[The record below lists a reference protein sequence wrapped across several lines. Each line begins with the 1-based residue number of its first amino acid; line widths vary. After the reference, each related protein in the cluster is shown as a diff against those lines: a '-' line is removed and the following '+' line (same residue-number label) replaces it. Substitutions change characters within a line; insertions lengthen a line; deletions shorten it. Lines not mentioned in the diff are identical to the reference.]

1 MADPQLMQAF
11 DFTADELRA
20 NQAGQL
26 SPRQKDIL
34 EQTDIQQ
41 TLDIGC
47 AFAVAVGVGALL
59 LLACALLFNVG
70 ALIASLVNI
79 LPLIGAAAVA
89 LVVAVIVFQVRGQME
104 RRNQPDVVTLEGAP
118 QIREEE
124 GGYNAR
130 YFLTVA
136 DKTFRIRPEMYDALT
151 LRLLDEDG
159 QPLPTPEIF
168 RVYYA
173 YRFDKILSVESLTES

>member
-11 DFTADELRA
+11 DFTAEELRA

-26 SPRQKDIL
+26 APRQKDIL

-47 AFAVAVGVGALL
+47 ALMVAVGVGALL
-59 LLACALLFNVG
+59 FLACALLFNVG
-70 ALIASLVNI
+70 ALVASLVNI

-89 LVVAVIVFQVRGQME
+89 LVVAVIVFQIRGQME
-104 RRNQPDVVTLEGAP
+104 RREQPDVVMLEGTP

-130 YFLTVA
+130 YFLTIA
-136 DKTFRIRPEMYDALT
+136 DKTFRIRPQMYDT
-151 LRLLDEDG
+151 LAPRLLSEDG
-159 QPLPTPEIF
+159 QPSRTPEVF

-173 YRFDKILSVESLTES
+173 YRFDKILSVESLTET